1 MIRLYDF
8 WESGNG
14 YKVRLL
20 LSHLSIPFERVEVD
34 VVKGET
40 RTDRF
45 RQKNPNHRIPLIEWP
60 DGRTL
65 AESNAILFYFAEGTD
80 YFTIDPWLRAQ
91 ILQWM
96 FFEQYSHE
104 PFIAV
109 MRFWKFSGQLEVN
122 EALVAEKMERGYH
135 ALYIMDRHL
144 QKNEFFVGGSYS
156 IADIALYAYTHVAQE
171 GDFDLGKYAA
181 INSWL
186 GRVRE
191 QPRHVR
197 IDQDVGTSVE
207 WSRTC

>member
-20 LSHLSIPFERVEVD
+20 LTQLSIPFERVELD
-34 VVKGET
+34 ILKGET

-65 AESNAILFYFAEGTD
+65 AESNAILFFFADGTN
-80 YFTIDPWLRAQ
+80 YLATDPWQRAQ
-91 ILQWM
+91 TLQWM

-109 MRFWKFSGQLEVN
+109 MRFWKFSGQLEAN
-122 EALVAEKMERGYH
+122 KALVAEKMERGYH
-135 ALYIMDRHL
+135 ALNIMDRHL
-144 QKNEFFVGGSYS
+144 QKNEFFVAGSYS

-171 GDFDLGKYAA
+171 GDFNLGKYAA
-181 INSWL
+181 INDWL
-186 GRVRE
+186 DRVRA
-191 QPRHVR
+191 QPLHVR
-197 IDQDVGTSVE
+197 IDQDVGVAIE
-207 WSRTC
+207 WSRN